1 MGCSMRRIRPISL
14 GSICFLL
21 FIAPQSFAD
30 EPFADEPLSG
40 DNPWKVRIELS
51 YVNTSGNTDT
61 RTLAGKLAAKKEG
74 AFNRYYLDGSY
85 FQTESEGEETS
96 NKLKLEGRFERVVTK
111 RLFGLF
117 SAGYFR
123 DKFSGYDFRAFG
135 GPGLG
140 IDLIKT
146 DRHGL
151 QVLTSLL
158 YYHDELSAGEEST
171 DDYAAGKATARYEW
185 RVLENLKI
193 KETLDYFVSFEDT
206 QRSFIDSV
214 TSAEVKINTRLSL
227 GLSYI
232 VNYQNAPPSP
242 DIEHTDITFL
252 TTLIIDF

>member
-1 MGCSMRRIRPISL
+1 MGYLKRRIRPVTL
-14 GSICFLL
+14 GSICFL
-21 FIAPQSFAD
+21 ISISPQSFAD
-30 EPFADEPLSG
+30 ELLSAN
-40 DNPWKVRIELS
+40 NPWKVRIEVS

-61 RTLAGKLAAKKEG
+61 QTFAGKLAAKKEG
-74 AFNRYYLDGSY
+74 AFNRHFLDGSY
-85 FQTESEGEETS
+85 LQTESEGDETS

-111 RLFGLF
+111 RLFGLL

-151 QVLTSLL
+151 QGLISLL
-158 YYHDELSAGEEST
+158 YYHDEFSAGEESS
-171 DDYAAGKATARYEW
+171 DEYAAGKVTARYEW

-193 KETLDYFVSFEDT
+193 KETLDYFVSFKDT

-214 TSAEVKINTRLSL
+214 TSAEVKINSRLSL

-232 VNYQNAPPSP
+232 VNYQNEPPSP
-242 DIEHTDITFL
+242 DIEHTDTTFL